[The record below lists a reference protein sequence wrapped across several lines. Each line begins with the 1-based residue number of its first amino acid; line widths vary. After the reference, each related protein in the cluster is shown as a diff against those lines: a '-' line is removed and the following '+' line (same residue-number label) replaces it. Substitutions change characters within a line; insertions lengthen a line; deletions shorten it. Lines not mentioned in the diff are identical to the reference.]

1 MMTQR
6 MMMMMM
12 INTAMNK
19 IRTNQNIYE
28 INEKEKAGK
37 RERKRLKEK
46 SFW

>member
-28 INEKEKAGK
+28 INEKEKAVK
-37 RERKRLKEK
+37 ERGRD
-46 SFW
+46 